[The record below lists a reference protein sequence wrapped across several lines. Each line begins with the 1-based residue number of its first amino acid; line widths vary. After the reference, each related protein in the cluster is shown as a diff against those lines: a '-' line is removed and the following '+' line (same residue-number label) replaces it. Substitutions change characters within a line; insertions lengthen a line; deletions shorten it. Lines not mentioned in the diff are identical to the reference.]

1 MNNELQRISDN
12 DYYQNLSYSIKS
24 EVPISTW
31 EDTVDSL
38 AHQTG
43 FRRFSD
49 LVIESKSETNIGFI
63 TDQSSNVLIVNW
75 I

>member
-31 EDTVDSL
+31 QDTVDSL
-38 AHQTG
+38 AHPL
-43 FRRFSD
+43 D
-49 LVIESKSETNIGFI
+49 LEDFLIWLLNQIRNNIGFI
-63 TDQSSNVLIVNW
+63 TDQSSNVDARLI
-75 I
+75 